1 MSGLAATFLAHT
13 KMRFVAPVD
22 APALD
27 RALVQAWEGS
37 QAQWPAV
44 KLPAEPFVK
53 HLAQRVPQASPTTPI
68 EPLLAQLSLA
78 ELYLACACLQRLPTA
93 LELFERHYLSK
104 LPGLLRGPNQS
115 EAMIE
120 EICQIARV
128 KILVSTPE
136 GEPKIADY
144 MGRGSLLGWVRVTTA
159 RIATKLR
166 SAEKS
171 SPHQDDVDAI
181 ARALPAPGMDPE
193 LELIKRRH
201 QADFRQAM
209 KEAFAGL
216 SVDERHLLRLY
227 FVDQLTMYALADL
240 FRVHQATIS
249 RKVKIARQTVYD
261 ETRRHL
267 QARLGLSTS
276 GFESLL
282 AILDSQF
289 ELRISQLLKEEG
301 KEDTEG
307 EGGGEDG
314 PPPPPKPPKPS

>member
-1 MSGLAATFLAHT
+1 MEQVSGLAATFLAHT
-13 KMRFVAPVD
+13 KVRFVAPVD
-22 APALD
+22 TTTLD
-27 RALVQAWEGS
+27 RALAQAWEDS
-37 QAQWPAV
+37 RAKWPSV
-44 KLPAEPFVK
+44 KLLAEPFVK
-53 HLAQRVPQASPTTPI
+53 HLAQRLPQASSTTPI
-68 EPLLAQLSLA
+68 EPLLEQLSLS
-78 ELYLACACLQRLPTA
+78 ELYLACACLLRLPTA
-93 LELFERHYLSK
+93 LELFERHYLAK

-166 SAEKS
+166 SSEKPS
-171 SPHQDDVDAI
+171 SHQDDVDAI
-181 ARALPAPGMDPE
+181 AQALPAPGVDPE

-209 KEAFAGL
+209 KEAFSGL

-227 FVDQLTMYALADL
+227 FVDQLTTYELGAL
-240 FRVHQATIS
+240 FRVNQATIS
-249 RKVKIARQTVYD
+249 RKLKIARQTVYD

-267 QARLGLSTS
+267 QARLGLSTR

-282 AILDSQF
+282 AVLDSQF

-301 KEDTEG
+301 EAM
-307 EGGGEDG
+307 
-314 PPPPPKPPKPS
+314 PPKPS